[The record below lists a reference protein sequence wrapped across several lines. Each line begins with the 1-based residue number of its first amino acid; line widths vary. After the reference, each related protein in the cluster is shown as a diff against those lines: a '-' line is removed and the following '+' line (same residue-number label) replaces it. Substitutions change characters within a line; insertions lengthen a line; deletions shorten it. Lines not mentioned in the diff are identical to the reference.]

1 MATLESMSQSWRP
14 SPGSLI
20 GRWFADRPHPDSFD
34 CGVRVVSGLVAGE
47 RSRWSYRRSAVDPL
61 SEYDVR
67 VTLRHGTKVTLRL
80 ALAEPPLRQAASP
93 SAKLDYAVIRAVDS
107 DTHADVEV
115 SCSVNQLFRFGLDV
129 A

>member
-1 MATLESMSQSWRP
+1 MSESWRP

-34 CGVRVVSGLVAGE
+34 CGVRVVSGVVAGE
-47 RSRWSYRRSAVDPL
+47 RSRWSYRRSAVDAL
-61 SEYDVR
+61 SEYDAGVI
-67 VTLRHGTKVTLRL
+67 LHHGTKVTLRL
-80 ALAEPPLRQAASP
+80 ALSEPPLPRAASP
-93 SAKLDYAVIRAVDS
+93 SAKLNYAVIRAVDS
-107 DTHADVEV
+107 DTQADVEV

>member
-1 MATLESMSQSWRP
+1 MSESWRP

-34 CGVRVVSGLVAGE
+34 CGVRVVSGVVAGE

-61 SEYDVR
+61 SEHDVG
-67 VTLRHGTKVTLRL
+67 VILHHGGKVTLRL
-80 ALAEPPLRQAASP
+80 ALAEPPLLRAANP

-107 DTHADVEV
+107 DTQADLEV

>member
-1 MATLESMSQSWRP
+1 MSQSWRS

-34 CGVRVVSGLVAGE
+34 CGVRVVSGVVAGE

-61 SEYDVR
+61 SEYEVG
-67 VTLRHGTKVTLRL
+67 VTLHHGTKVTLRL
-80 ALAEPPLRQAASP
+80 ALAEPPLLHADSP
-93 SAKLDYAVIRAVDS
+93 SAKLDYVVFRAVDS
-107 DTHADVEV
+107 DTQADVEV